1 MAQSGWVAADTPTMV
16 RTRIVLVLA
25 VLVPATVVALIGSH
39 PVMMP
44 KDLHFGLVGGAAT
57 ITSFASLALTLAG
70 ARARD
75 GRTVLMGTA
84 FSTMTALFAVHA
96 LSTPGFIVGPNGVI
110 ALAGGLSIPVGAY
123 LLALT
128 ALPSLRRTRNVAPLV
143 GLQVALFAG
152 VLGLGSL
159 GLIDGSLV
167 PAVPEPRSG
176 PALILLAAGAAT
188 LLLLVVRALRTYLL
202 TRRVAD
208 LAVAVGCAWLGIA
221 LYANL
226 VIGPMTLAYYLG
238 HFLELAAVALVGIPA
253 ALDIR
258 RAGASRP
265 LVGDLSAADLV
276 ASEQAFLGPR
286 VTALMAR
293 LASRD
298 GSTEEHTR
306 RVALLAA
313 RVGDDLKLSPTA
325 RRHLAVGG
333 LLHDIGK
340 LSVPLEILQK
350 PAGLS
355 DEEYAAIKRHPADGR
370 RLLDELGG
378 FPEEVARL
386 VSDHHERLDG
396 SGYPRGL
403 KAGELNLETRILA
416 VCDVYDAL
424 VSDRVYRPAWTPE
437 RALALL
443 HEEAHAYDPAV
454 VAALE
459 RAVAPE
465 HAVAGP
471 GWVADLSARAA
482 EAARGTGAR
491 PAPAS

>member
-1 MAQSGWVAADTPTMV
+1 MV
-16 RTRIVLVLA
+16 RTRVVLALA
-25 VLVPATVVALIGSH
+25 VLVPAAIVIVAGSH
-39 PVMMP
+39 TVMMP
-44 KDLHFGLVGGAAT
+44 KQLHFGLVGGAAA
-57 ITSFASLALTLAG
+57 ITSFASLALSVAG

-75 GRTVLMGTA
+75 GRAVLMGTA

-96 LSTPGFIVGPNGVI
+96 LSTPGFLVGPNGVI

-128 ALPSLRRTRNVAPLV
+128 ALPALRRTRDVGPLIA
-143 GLQVALFAG
+143 LQVALFAG
-152 VLGLGSL
+152 VLGLGAIA
-159 GLIDGSLV
+159 LIDASIV
-167 PAVPEPRSG
+167 PAVPKPKSA
-176 PALILLAAGAAT
+176 PALGLLAAGAMT
-188 LLLLVVRALRTYLL
+188 LLVLVVRAVRTHTL
-202 TRRVAD
+202 THRWTD

-226 VIGPMTLAYYLG
+226 VIGPMTLAYYVG
-238 HFLELAAVALVGIPA
+238 HFLEIAAVALVGIPA

-276 ASEQAFLGPR
+276 ESEQTFLGPR
-286 VTALMAR
+286 VHALMDR

-313 RVGDDLKLSPTA
+313 RVGDDLKLSATA

-350 PAGLS
+350 PAGLT
-355 DEEYAAIKRHPADGR
+355 DEEFAAIKRHPADGR

-378 FPEEVARL
+378 FPGEVCRL

-403 KAGELNLETRILA
+403 KGLQLNLETRILA

-424 VSDRVYRPAWTPE
+424 VSDRVYRSAWAPE

-443 HEEAHAYDPAV
+443 HEESHAYDPLV

-459 RAVAPE
+459 RAVTPQRE
-465 HAVAGP
+465 AGP
-471 GWVADLSARAA
+471 GWVADLSSRAVD
-482 EAARGTGAR
+482 AARGAGTR
-491 PAPAS
+491 PAAAS